1 MLFFVARGVF
11 GKIGANLAQRDFL
24 QDFVDWSRGLQ
35 EALEVNQFLHIGMEV
50 GLLLDAV
57 AYLKEELFIHKLLD
71 AANGEVWH
79 EVLAVAEVAQIV
91 EGIQEVGF
99 EVEQGLGLVVHAE
112 PKDAGHIVAAEE
124 SRAVE
129 VHGERLV
136 FFRHFLTGLDDGWDV
151 LSRGVA
157 DKLQCQM
164 DLVGFHIIDILLV
177 LEVFLQS
184 FDHGR
189 KLRAAWDRD
198 SEEGSFGVHFICF

>member
-24 QDFVDWSRGLQ
+24 QDFVNRSSGLQ
-35 EALEVNQFLHIGMEV
+35 EALEVNQFLYVGVEV
-50 GLLLDAV
+50 GLLLDAF
-57 AYLKEELFIHKLLD
+57 ADLQKELLVDQLLD
-71 AANGEVWH
+71 AANGEVRH
-79 EVLAVAEVAQIV
+79 EVLAVAEVAQVV

-112 PKDAGHIVAAEE
+112 PKDAGHVVAAEE
-124 SRAVE
+124 PCAVE
-129 VHGERLV
+129 VHGEGLV
-136 FFRHFLTGLDDGWDV
+136 FFRHFLTGLDDSWDV

-157 DKLQCQM
+157 DKLQSQM
-164 DLVGFHIIDILLV
+164 DLVGFHIVDILLM

-189 KLRAAWDRD
+189 KLRAAWDGD
-198 SEEGSFGVHFICF
+198 G